1 VSRRTGTGHHHTRLA
16 PHARRGPV
24 QAKQKWP
31 GRGKAQTL
39 PAATD
44 ETVRTSRG
52 KTGGALA
59 EPGEPLHGGASLW
72 RRRRPVLLLEPLSRP
87 PGARRG
93 QPAAW
98 PLQQRW
104 GALGR
109 WLDPQRG
116 EERGAPR
123 FRWTSHFQPCV
134 RCLPPGANVCARSE
148 KSWWN
153 AGGWNASNPRKPP
166 NLEEEAA
173 VGDGRTM
180 CRRLVCFT
188 KTIRPMAHQICM
200 RQKRACKQE
209 VRKEGEARHRRR
221 SRRVRREEFA

>member
-1 VSRRTGTGHHHTRLA
+1 MSRRTGTGHHHTRLA

-72 RRRRPVLLLEPLSRP
+72 RRRQPVLLLEPLSRP

-93 QPAAW
+93 QSA
-98 PLQQRW
+98 
-104 GALGR
+104 ALGLSSNVGER
-109 WLDPQRG
+109 WEDGSTRSAARESG
-116 EERGAPR
+116 TPR
-123 FRWTSHFQPCV
+123 FS
-134 RCLPPGANVCARSE
+134 
-148 KSWWN
+148 
-153 AGGWNASNPRKPP
+153 
-166 NLEEEAA
+166 
-173 VGDGRTM
+173 DGRRQAWSGLRAVLTTS
-180 CRRLVCFT
+180 LHG
-188 KTIRPMAHQICM
+188 KM
-200 RQKRACKQE
+200 REWVERKQ
-209 VRKEGEARHRRR
+209 RNQAAKSRRR
-221 SRRVRREEFA
+221 SRSSGWSNHVPGFFVLRRQSLRDDPICGFTVSPCVIRTQEVRGRKEGSWRPSASALLR

>member
-1 VSRRTGTGHHHTRLA
+1 MSRRTGTGHHHTRLA

-116 EERGAPR
+116 EESGAPR

-134 RCLPPGANVCARSE
+134 RCLPPGAKVSAIRKVVVQRGWVERKQPTQAAKSRRRGSSWGWSNHVSE
-148 KSWWN
+148 
-153 AGGWNASNPRKPP
+153 ACLFYEDNPSDGPP
-166 NLEEEAA
+166 NLHAPE
-173 VGDGRTM
+173 TSM
-180 CRRLVCFT
+180 
-188 KTIRPMAHQICM
+188 Q
-200 RQKRACKQE
+200 
-209 VRKEGEARHRRR
+209 ARSPERG
-221 SRRVRREEFA
+221 